1 MRIYKCYKNQE
12 NRRGPELI
20 GKTGKIFSTPE
31 RVSSGSVKD
40 LRPGRYICT
49 DAVSDL
55 PSVNFYIIEVALMSP
70 GTEDRIIKAY
80 DVFTGRL
87 HTLCRTNNIWST
99 WNMTTLTSDLGY
111 VDCMVTSQ
119 ANTAVTIPGAP
130 AESNYIPVV
139 IEHNQTRGVMES
151 VFRTSGYWIIYS
163 NQSQE
168 VKVRFYKYPV

>member
-1 MRIYKCYKNQE
+1 
-12 NRRGPELI
+12 
-20 GKTGKIFSTPE
+20 
-31 RVSSGSVKD
+31 
-40 LRPGRYICT
+40 
-49 DAVSDL
+49 
-55 PSVNFYIIEVALMSP
+55 
-70 GTEDRIIKAY
+70 
-80 DVFTGRL
+80 
-87 HTLCRTNNIWST
+87 
-99 WNMTTLTSDLGY
+99 MTTLTSDLGY

>member
-1 MRIYKCYKNQE
+1 
-12 NRRGPELI
+12 
-20 GKTGKIFSTPE
+20 
-31 RVSSGSVKD
+31 
-40 LRPGRYICT
+40 
-49 DAVSDL
+49 
-55 PSVNFYIIEVALMSP
+55 MSP